1 MEFFKKFF
9 SSKNKS
15 FDKEQENEQEET
27 LNMPND
33 ELFVYH
39 YKQNGGKFFYP
50 ADMDD
55 FKNELINLL
64 KYLKKDKYT
73 VIERSYLHFLEKMN
87 IPVSTELN
95 ENDVLLGGCEHLIA
109 DQGAIMTTSKQTQNL
124 RNSELPHIR
133 VFIALSNQ
141 IVTSKADALHNINKK
156 YEVHPSNIQ
165 TASRFKEP
173 KKNSVDNKW
182 YDTYLFLIEN

>member
-15 FDKEQENEQEET
+15 FDKEQENKQEET

-73 VIERSYLHFLEKMN
+73 VIERSYLHFLEKIN
-87 IPVSTELN
+87 IPVNTELN
-95 ENDVLLGGCEHLIA
+95 EKNVLLGGCEHLIA
-109 DQGAIMTTSKQTQNL
+109 DQGAIMTTSKQTQSL
-124 RNSELPHIR
+124 RNNELPHIR

-165 TASRFKEP
+165 TISLFKEP
-173 KKNSVDNKW
+173 KQDSIDNKW